1 MIAAAESA
9 PAEGAIFVPSS
20 TRPIDIAEALIKRG
34 ADVNAKDKDGMTT
47 LMVAAS
53 HNNAPMVGL
62 LLQSG
67 SDAAAKN
74 NRNETA
80 LDIAKL
86 NGNLDAAQAI
96 SVLSKAL
103 STTGTPTPAANSQGP
118 NG

>member
-1 MIAAAESA
+1 LRRSSA
-9 PAEGAIFVPSS
+9 KG
-20 TRPIDIAEALIKRG
+20 
-34 ADVNAKDKDGMTT
+34 KDGMTA

-67 SDAAAKN
+67 ADAAAKN
-74 NRNETA
+74 SRSETA

-86 NGNLDAAQAI
+86 NRNLDAAQAI

-103 STTGTPTPAANSQGP
+103 SATEARSPANDQGP
-118 NG
+118 KG